1 MDPITILAGIKSGL
15 AAGKTVAGLSKQ
27 IGQFFDATDKAKKT
41 LQKKGVSSKST
52 NATALDRWAKIRQA
66 AEAEEE
72 LKEWITQ
79 TYGRSK
85 YLELLKIRREVLAEK
100 REAEAQARRDA
111 IQRQEVAITIVGI
124 VVLLIF
130 TFVGAAAYLHY
141 MEWIDVRDYF
151 LEQFYR
157 FFIVFGF

>member
-1 MDPITILAGIKSGL
+1 MDPLTILAGLKTGL

-27 IGQFFDATDKAKKT
+27 IGQFFDASDQAKKT
-41 LQKKGVSSKST
+41 LQKKGISSKSA

-66 AEAEEE
+66 AEAEAE
-72 LKEWITQ
+72 LQEWITQ

-85 YLELLKIRREVLAEK
+85 WLELLKIRKEVLAEK

-111 IQRQEVAITIVGI
+111 IQRQELMVTIVGI

-130 TFVGAAAYLHY
+130 TFVGATAYLHY
-141 MEWIDVRDYF
+141 MGWLDIRDYF
-151 LEQFYR
+151 K
-157 FFIVFGF
+157 

>member
-1 MDPITILAGIKSGL
+1 
-15 AAGKTVAGLSKQ
+15 
-27 IGQFFDATDKAKKT
+27 
-41 LQKKGVSSKST
+41 
-52 NATALDRWAKIRQA
+52 LDRWAKLRQA

-111 IQRQEVAITIVGI
+111 IQQQELIGTIAGI
-124 VVLLIF
+124 IVLLIM
-130 TFVGAAAYLHY
+130 TFIGATGYLHY
-141 MEWIDVRDYF
+141 MGWLDIWDY
-151 LEQFYR
+151 LP
-157 FFIVFGF
+157 

>member
-1 MDPITILAGIKSGL
+1 MVDPLTILAGIKTGL

-27 IGQFFDATDKAKKT
+27 IGQFFDATDHAKKT
-41 LQKKGVSSKST
+41 LQKKGVSGKST
-52 NATALDRWAKIRQA
+52 NATALDRWAKLRQA

-100 REAEAQARRDA
+100 REAEAQARREA
-111 IQRQEVAITIVGI
+111 IERQEMMVTIAGI
-124 VVLLIF
+124 VVLLLF
-130 TFVGAAAYLHY
+130 SAVGATAYLHY
-141 MEWIDVRDYF
+141 MGWLDVRDY
-151 LEQFYR
+151 LP
-157 FFIVFGF
+157 